1 MPSAEPRIAS
11 ASREVRATPD
21 RIFELIADPSP
32 QSEWDGNDNLAH
44 AAPGQRVHSVGDIF
58 TMTLTNG
65 SLRQNHVVE
74 FIEGRRIAWKPS
86 EPGKAPVG
94 HLWRWELEP
103 IDEART
109 LVVHTY
115 DWTKLEDESRFDR
128 ARSTTTKRLA
138 ASIDGLAAVVEN

>member
-1 MPSAEPRIAS
+1 
-11 ASREVRATPD
+11 
-21 RIFELIADPSP
+21 
-32 QSEWDGNDNLAH
+32 
-44 AAPGQRVHSVGDIF
+44 
-58 TMTLTNG
+58 MTLTSG

-74 FIEGRRIAWKPS
+74 FIEGRRIAWKPAK
-86 EPGKAPVG
+86 PGKAPVG

-115 DWTKLEDESRFDR
+115 DWTKLEDESRFER

-138 ASIDGLAAVVEN
+138 ASIDRLAAVVEN

>member
-1 MPSAEPRIAS
+1 MSSTEPGIAS
-11 ASREVRATPD
+11 ASRELRATPD
-21 RIFELIADPSP
+21 RIFELIADPSRHP
-32 QSEWDGNDNLAH
+32 EWDGNDNLAH
-44 AAPGQRVHSVGDIF
+44 AAPGQRVHSIDDIF
-58 TMTLTNG
+58 TMILTAG

-74 FIEGRRIAWKPS
+74 FVEGRRIAWKPA

-115 DWTKLEDESRFDR
+115 DWTKLEDESRFER
-128 ARSTTTKRLA
+128 ARSTTTDRLA
-138 ASIDGLAAVVEN
+138 ALVEN